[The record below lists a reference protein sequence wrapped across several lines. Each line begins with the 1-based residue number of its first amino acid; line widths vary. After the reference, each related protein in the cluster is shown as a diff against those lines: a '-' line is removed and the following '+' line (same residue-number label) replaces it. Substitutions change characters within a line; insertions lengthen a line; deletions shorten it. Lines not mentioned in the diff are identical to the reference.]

1 MGTEAKQGYYLSND
15 KSVKLR
21 ASRSSCVAIASMKV
35 QISIREEVAWMLC
48 ETRGSTKEGET
59 MSAWEDQEES
69 TE

>member
-1 MGTEAKQGYYLSND
+1 MGTEAEQGYYLSND
-15 KSVKLR
+15 KSVKLKV
-21 ASRSSCVAIASMKV
+21 SRSSCVASMKV

-48 ETRGSTKEGET
+48 ETRGSTKEGEM